1 MNAAVGDR
9 SSALSAAAAACSS
22 AQNSLEHQMAD
33 TYPERHIPLV
43 GFFLMRVH
51 RMCKMVSGTFL
62 RPYPHKPAR
71 FLFFAAV
78 NSFGENCAAA
88 ANESVVF
95 GD

>member
-1 MNAAVGDR
+1 
-9 SSALSAAAAACSS
+9 
-22 AQNSLEHQMAD
+22 
-33 TYPERHIPLV
+33 
-43 GFFLMRVH
+43 
-51 RMCKMVSGTFL
+51 MCKMVSGTYL
-62 RPYPHKPAR
+62 RRRPYPHKPAR